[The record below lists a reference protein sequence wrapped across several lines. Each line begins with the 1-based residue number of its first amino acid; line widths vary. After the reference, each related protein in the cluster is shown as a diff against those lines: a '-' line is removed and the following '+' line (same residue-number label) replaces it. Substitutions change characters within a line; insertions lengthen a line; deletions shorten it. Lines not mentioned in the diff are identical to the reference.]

1 MELPFRN
8 NAIIELVV
16 VLTVKFMY
24 MLPATRTGSV
34 MRVPEK
40 ETGAFGPPS
49 KIK

>member
-8 NAIIELVV
+8 NTIIVLAV
-16 VLTVKFMY
+16 VLTVKLMD
-24 MLPATRTGSV
+24 MLPGTRTGSV

-40 ETGAFGPPS
+40 EMRAFGPPS